1 MEAGMKRHGAI
12 RTFTIGLAAGTASL
26 SWSAP
31 ALADAANPYLGEIIY
46 LGTNFC
52 PRGYSAAAGQT
63 LAISTNTALFSLLG
77 TTYGGNG
84 QTTFQLPDLRG
95 RSAIG
100 QGSGPGLTPVVL
112 GEILGNETVSL
123 TTNEL
128 FKHDHRG
135 AIQTANAAA
144 NSTTSAGNAFGVSS
158 NNSYENDTPPSGNFM
173 DRALVQVQPTGGG
186 QPVSNLPPYITLQA
200 CIALQGIFPSRN

>member
-1 MEAGMKRHGAI
+1 MKKHGAI
-12 RTFTIGLAAGTASL
+12 RTFTIGLAVGTASL

-31 ALADAANPYLGEIIY
+31 VMAQATQPYLGEII
-46 LGTNFC
+46 LMPTNFC
-52 PRGYSAAAGQT
+52 PRGYANAAGQI

-84 QTTFQLPDLRG
+84 QTTFGLPDLRG
-95 RSAIG
+95 RSAIN

-112 GEILGNETVSL
+112 GEQVGSETVTL
-123 TTNEL
+123 TTNNL

-144 NSTTSAGNAFGVSS
+144 NSTSPNGNAFGVSS
-158 NNSYENDTPPSGNFM
+158 NNSYENATAPSGNFM
-173 DRALVQVQPTGGG
+173 DRPMVQVQPAGNS
-186 QPVSNLPPYITLQA
+186 QPVSNLQPYLAIQA